1 MATIIFV
8 LVAVEELYF
17 KRGEN
22 KIRFEFEEAA
32 DLTGAALFTVL
43 VSVFAHGLSALPL
56 AGVMARHRQIQR
68 SRGKA
73 DVWEVADAQIR
84 ARRHLV
90 PQQHQASHAA
100 HSALA
105 QRAQPFGTTES
116 YGSTQL

>member
-1 MATIIFV
+1 V

-22 KIRFEFEEAA
+22 EIPFEFEEAA

-56 AGVMARHRQIQR
+56 AELMARHRQNQR
-68 SRGKA
+68 SRGKP
-73 DVWEVADAQIR
+73 DIWEVADAQIR

-100 HSALA
+100 HAALA
-105 QRAQPFGTTES
+105 QRAQTFGATES